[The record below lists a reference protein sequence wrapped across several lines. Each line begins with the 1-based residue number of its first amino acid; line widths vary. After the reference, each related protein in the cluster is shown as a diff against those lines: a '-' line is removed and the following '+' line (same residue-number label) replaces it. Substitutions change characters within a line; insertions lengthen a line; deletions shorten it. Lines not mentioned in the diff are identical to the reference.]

1 MKKQKIKRI
10 ILFAAIFILALIFLC
25 PLFIAGINSFKT
37 LGDIISEPLSLP
49 KKLLFSNYAN
59 AFTTLE
65 IPKVMANTAIVT
77 LGSVVGIVI
86 FSAMTA
92 YWAERH
98 PTIYSKVFEKLLILS
113 MLIPFASIMIPI
125 VQVMKTLHLNSTLQ
139 GTIITYWG
147 VGLAFAYFMM
157 RGAVKGLPYE
167 LEEAAKIDGCGPV
180 KVFFKVVMPL
190 LQPTMVTVFVMDIF
204 WVWNDF
210 IIPLILLDNGKL
222 STIQLAIKK
231 LFSMY
236 ATKWDLAL
244 PGLMMSILPIV
255 IVFIVLQKKI
265 INGIMA
271 GAVKG

>member
-10 ILFAAIFILALIFLC
+10 ILFAAILILALIFLC

-125 VQVMKTLHLNSTLQ
+125 VQVMKTLNDYYILGCRTCLCLFYDARCGQ
-139 GTIITYWG
+139 GAS
-147 VGLAFAYFMM
+147 L
-157 RGAVKGLPYE
+157 
-167 LEEAAKIDGCGPV
+167 
-180 KVFFKVVMPL
+180 
-190 LQPTMVTVFVMDIF
+190 
-204 WVWNDF
+204 
-210 IIPLILLDNGKL
+210 
-222 STIQLAIKK
+222 
-231 LFSMY
+231 
-236 ATKWDLAL
+236 
-244 PGLMMSILPIV
+244 
-255 IVFIVLQKKI
+255 
-265 INGIMA
+265 
-271 GAVKG
+271 

>member
-1 MKKQKIKRI
+1 MRKHKASNIVLLI
-10 ILFAAIFILALIFLC
+10 VMIVLALIFLC
-25 PLFIAGINSFKT
+25 PLFIAGINSFKP
-37 LGDIISEPLSLP
+37 LGEIISEPLKVP
-49 KKLLFSNYAN
+49 AQWLFSNYAN
-59 AFTTLE
+59 AFAALE
-65 IPKVMANTAIVT
+65 IPKVMANTAIIT
-77 LGSVVGIVI
+77 AASVAGIVI
-86 FSAMTA
+86 FAAMTA
-92 YWAERH
+92 YWSERY
-98 PTIYSKVFEKLLILS
+98 PTVYSKVFEKLLILS
-113 MLIPFASIMIPI
+113 MLIPFASIMIPL
-125 VQVMKTLHLNSTLQ
+125 VQVMKVIHLNSTLQ
-139 GTIITYWG
+139 GTILTYWG

-167 LEEAAKIDGCGPV
+167 LEEAARIDGCGPV
-180 KVFFKVVMPL
+180 QVFFKVVMPL
-190 LQPTMVTVFVMDIF
+190 LQPTMVTVLVMDIF

-210 IIPLILLDNGKL
+210 IIPLILLDSGKL

-255 IVFIVLQKKI
+255 IVFILLQKKI